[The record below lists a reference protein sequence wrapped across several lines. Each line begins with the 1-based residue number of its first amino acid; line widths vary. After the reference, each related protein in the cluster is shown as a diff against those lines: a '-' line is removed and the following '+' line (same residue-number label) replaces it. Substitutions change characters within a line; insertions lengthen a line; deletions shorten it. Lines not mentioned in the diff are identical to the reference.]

1 MIANNE
7 DKNVEVS
14 PTIRGKKLNEEK
26 SLIDEMNSKIAA
38 KEIAGMP
45 KRKENLAAS
54 LLSQPDNRALEIVTP
69 DLETPGQIAKAW
81 ERPIKKLSEK
91 KWLFIFL
98 EPFFELSAKY
108 MTIAIKIET
117 KAIDKFERRILS
129 KK

>member
-1 MIANNE
+1 LIANNE

-69 DLETPGQIAKAW
+69 DLETPGQIAKA
-81 ERPIKKLSEK
+81 
-91 KWLFIFL
+91 
-98 EPFFELSAKY
+98 
-108 MTIAIKIET
+108 
-117 KAIDKFERRILS
+117 
-129 KK
+129 